1 MPKSRQ
7 LLWQKDWLPINYAK
21 MKSFSTNK
29 FYHGSEDYNDE
40 NNGKPYTKYPIG
52 YHSNGVKA
60 FSKKDSWRKPD
71 RFEVDSLS
79 ILFYSKSSDESFE
92 KALKMLQNAPSDSM
106 DGWMNFGQNDSN
118 QLSGKSNE

>member
-1 MPKSRQ
+1 
-7 LLWQKDWLPINYAK
+7 
-21 MKSFSTNK
+21 MKSFILRSK
-29 FYHGSEDYNDE
+29 FYLRGVVHNDE
-40 NNGKPYTKYPIG
+40 NNRRQYTKYPIG

-118 QLSGKSNE
+118 PLTGKSNR